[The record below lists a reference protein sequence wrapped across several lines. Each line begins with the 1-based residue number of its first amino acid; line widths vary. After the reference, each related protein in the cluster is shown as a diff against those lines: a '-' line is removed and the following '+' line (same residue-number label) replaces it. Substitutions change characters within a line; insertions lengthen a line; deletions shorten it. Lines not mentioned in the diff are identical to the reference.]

1 MKDIKLT
8 QDDLELVL
16 VALSKM
22 DEDREK
28 YVEVY
33 NEIISQ
39 LKGQQGMM

>member
-8 QDDLELVL
+8 QNNLELVL
-16 VALSKM
+16 IALSKM

-39 LKGQQGMM
+39 LNN